1 MLARPAAST
10 WVSPLRSRP
19 AMRTCLQERPGTG
32 KARGEMVVLRAMR
45 KRFRV
50 TVRAVDADGAETE
63 VGSLTVDAKDRGE
76 AQQKVLAQLWTPEL
90 AASGKKPTTHAE
102 RVTGEGG

>member
-1 MLARPAAST
+1 
-10 WVSPLRSRP
+10 
-19 AMRTCLQERPGTG
+19 
-32 KARGEMVVLRAMR
+32 MR

-50 TVRAVDADGAETE
+50 TVRAVDAGGGETE
-63 VGSLTVDAKDRGE
+63 VGSLTVDAKDRVE

-90 AASGKKPTTHAE
+90 DAAGKKPSTHAE